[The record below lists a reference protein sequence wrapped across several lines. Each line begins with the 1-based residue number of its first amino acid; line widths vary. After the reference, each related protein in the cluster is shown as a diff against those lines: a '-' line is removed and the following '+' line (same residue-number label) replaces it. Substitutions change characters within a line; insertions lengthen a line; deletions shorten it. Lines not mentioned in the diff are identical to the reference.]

1 MSSIP
6 LPLGYSTLKQDE
18 CTDYNMRYCALLDIY
33 IYRYSFEFH
42 QKPIYI
48 LLDIQTASVF
58 EVVVGYDVAPKQMPL
73 LD

>member
-1 MSSIP
+1 
-6 LPLGYSTLKQDE
+6 
-18 CTDYNMRYCALLDIY
+18 MRRVRQKRKRCPIGVWEVQESYGNLCCIY
-33 IYRYSFEFH
+33 IYIHRYSFEFH
-42 QKPIYI
+42 QKPLYI